1 MSQMDPWQ
9 QAKVTKDQTSTDI
22 AALHWRVNAPASFDW
37 AGVDGAYLRAAFLAA
52 SHVGKTI
59 SVGPALGGR
68 GVVVTYYVNKPPH
81 PKRFAISPA
90 ELHELLEGLAAA
102 WSPSEDLVA
111 FCRMHHAKSDP
122 PLAAD

>member
-1 MSQMDPWQ
+1 MSQLDPWQ
-9 QAKVTKDQTSTDI
+9 QAKVTKDQVSTDI
-22 AALHWRVNAPASFDW
+22 AAMHWRVTQPASFDW

-59 SVGPALGGR
+59 SIGPALGGR

-90 ELHELLEGLAAA
+90 ELHELLEGLAAS
-102 WSPSEDLVA
+102 WSPSEDLVS
-111 FCRMHHAKSDP
+111 FCRMHHASSDP